1 MTRCTCGADEGKRRN
16 HDPRACAL
24 VLEAMGRLPGHQP
37 PPAPPRLQPDPPLP
51 LRKPKS
57 RHQAAKR
64 TVRRG
69 LTFRSKVE
77 ADMTEQ
83 LWLRA
88 DAEGGL
94 VIRQPRMDLW
104 ASWAPGAEKPPT
116 WTPDALYV
124 CLHRDLAGGP
134 VRMASPAEF
143 AWQVEVHEAKTAR
156 GLESQDYKPRLAAFR
171 AANPHVRVYVW
182 RREGGRL
189 ASELLPPYAQ
199 LDDLEQGGP
208 HGV

>member
-1 MTRCTCGADEGKRRN
+1 MTTCTCGADEGKRRN
-16 HDPRACAL
+16 HDPRTCAL
-24 VLEAMGRLPGHQP
+24 VLEAMGRLPDPGRPAYPQQP
-37 PPAPPRLQPDPPLP
+37 GAPAPAAQAPR
-51 LRKPKS
+51 S

-88 DAEGGL
+88 EAEGGL
-94 VIRQPRMDLW
+94 VVRQPRMDLW

-124 CLHRDLAGGP
+124 CPHRVL
-134 VRMASPAEF
+134 VASPAEQ
-143 AWQVEVHEAKTAR
+143 AWYVEVHEAKTAR